1 MLRLS
6 YQTAEE
12 SCWVTCM
19 INGIRHITKEET
31 IPTRA
36 YRLLHSMLQDD
47 GVHYYKPWELLQ
59 LDSVLSEVASLT
71 KLKLWHRRKDQVAG
85 EVEGLCFARLAAVCD
100 IGHGEHSI
108 LLTRRKGD
116 WFSAFDPWW
125 YGPDRR
131 EVAKKLRSPKCFPK
145 NDIATNMRINK
156 SHLLGTGR
164 GRGYGCGKDYQMGK
178 TEKRFLTVI
187 ERP

>member
-6 YQTAEE
+6 YQTANE

-19 INGIRHITKEET
+19 INGIRHITKEDT

-36 YRLLHSMLQDD
+36 YRLLHSMLQDS
-47 GVHYYKPWELLQ
+47 GVHYNKPWELLQ
-59 LDSVLSEVASLT
+59 LDSVLSEVESLT
-71 KLKLWHRRKDQVAG
+71 KLKFRHCRRDQVKG
-85 EVEGLCFARLAAVCD
+85 EVERLCFAKLAAVCD
-100 IGHGEHSI
+100 IGHGDHSI

-131 EVAKKLRSPKCFPK
+131 EVPEKLSSPNGFPE
-145 NDIATNMRINK
+145 NDIATNILINK

-164 GRGYGCGKDYQMGK
+164 GRSYGCGKDYQMGK
-178 TEKRFLTVI
+178 IEMRFLTVI